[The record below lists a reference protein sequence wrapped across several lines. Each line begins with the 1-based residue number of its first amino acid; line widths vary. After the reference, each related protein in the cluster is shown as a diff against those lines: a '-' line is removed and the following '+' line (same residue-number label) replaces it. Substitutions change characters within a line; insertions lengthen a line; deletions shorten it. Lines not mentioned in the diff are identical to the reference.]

1 MGVTG
6 SFFWDFFLT
15 GKKRALTVIFRHM
28 SITRDEVQK
37 LAELAR
43 LELSEAELK
52 KAETDL
58 DAVLGYVQRLAQID
72 TTGIEPAMAP
82 SMAEGWREDVAIPCD
97 DLGHELILSNFPS
110 RKGNLLHTP
119 GVFSAPKK

>member
-1 MGVTG
+1 
-6 SFFWDFFLT
+6 
-15 GKKRALTVIFRHM
+15 M

-97 DLGHELILSNFPS
+97 DLGHGLIWSNFPS